1 MTLVLGAQQPCRHHL
16 QPVIPQVGASA
27 GTSQGPGVQLSLPT
41 YGGHLVWKKLLEGS
55 REGSREE
62 GEPEARALASQS

>member
-1 MTLVLGAQQPCRHHL
+1 M
-16 QPVIPQVGASA
+16 IPEVRARA

-41 YGGHLVWKKLLEGS
+41 YSSHLVWQKLLEGS
-55 REGSREE
+55 RESSREE

>member
-1 MTLVLGAQQPCRHHL
+1 MSMMMSTYGRL
-16 QPVIPQVGASA
+16 A
-27 GTSQGPGVQLSLPT
+27 GFSQLSRSRLSLPT
-41 YGGHLVWKKLLEGS
+41 YGSRLVWQKLLEGS